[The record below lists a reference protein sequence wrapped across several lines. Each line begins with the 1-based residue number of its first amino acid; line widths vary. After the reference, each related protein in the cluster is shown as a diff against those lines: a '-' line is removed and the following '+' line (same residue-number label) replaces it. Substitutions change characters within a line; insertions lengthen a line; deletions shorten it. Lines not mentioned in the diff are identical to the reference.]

1 MRICLVSRYF
11 SFRNAGIGR
20 VGLELARG
28 LVKRGHS
35 VNTVQTTGSS
45 LYSYLLYTGVQLPF
59 KVHRD
64 VDVYHALTPMEAM
77 WLPKSRSVV
86 TFHDILPITDPGRL
100 GSGLGY
106 SGWKNLIGRRYFA
119 LASSI
124 AKRCAQVVAVS
135 EKTKMELVDYLHIPM
150 SRVTVIRS
158 GVSQGL
164 VPMLKR
170 DDIFRVGYLGQLD
183 RRKRVDLLITAFR
196 RSDLDELVI
205 GGAGA
210 DETRLRSLVDGDPR
224 IKFLGVVPDRSLA
237 DFYSSLSVFAF
248 PTWAEG
254 YGLPAVEAMA
264 CKVPVIM
271 LIDAHVP
278 EEVRKRCLIT
288 DRLDYLLGNRK
299 YLEGRCAAIHTEGN
313 YTWAKEH
320 DWDEAV
326 RQYIA
331 LYEEITG

>member
-1 MRICLVSRYF
+1 
-11 SFRNAGIGR
+11 
-20 VGLELARG
+20 
-28 LVKRGHS
+28 
-35 VNTVQTTGSS
+35 
-45 LYSYLLYTGVQLPF
+45 
-59 KVHRD
+59 
-64 VDVYHALTPMEAM
+64 
-77 WLPKSRSVV
+77 
-86 TFHDILPITDPGRL
+86 
-100 GSGLGY
+100 
-106 SGWKNLIGRRYFA
+106 
-119 LASSI
+119 
-124 AKRCAQVVAVS
+124 
-135 EKTKMELVDYLHIPM
+135 
-150 SRVTVIRS
+150 
-158 GVSQGL
+158 
-164 VPMLKR
+164 MLKR